1 MALLAS
7 LYRLFG
13 FLVRNTRHVPRA
25 GLMRAGVIA
34 AAVASGLANTALIV
48 IVNQVINAPS
58 PGRSLLVP
66 FLAICL
72 LFPAARFA
80 GDALLIS
87 LAEQAVLH
95 LRMTLF
101 SRVLA
106 VPLRTVEEMGSTRLT
121 AVLAN
126 DLPAAAAAMALI
138 PLLATNLTLVLGSL
152 AYMGVLSWR
161 MLLCVLAFLALG
173 ITAYQLPLLRG
184 RGHVQQF
191 RARGDDLLGHVR
203 VLAEGIKE
211 LKLNRGRRADFMER
225 RLRPTALQVQHHA
238 VAAQRAFSAATSW
251 GQVFIFLLIAV
262 VAFALPALGRVE
274 RPVLTGFTFAFLYMV
289 GPLQLV
295 LNATAELS
303 RAGVAIGR
311 IEELQR
317 SLAGAAR
324 AEPETGPVPEDARSW
339 RSLELQGV
347 KHAYRAEADGM
358 AFTLGPVDLALRP
371 GEIVFIT
378 GGNGSGKT
386 TLAKLL
392 AGLYTPE
399 SGRVRLD
406 GEPVDEARLE
416 HYRSLFSA
424 VFSDFALFDALPGE
438 AGTALDAEAARYL
451 RLLQLDHR
459 VAVHGGRLSTTD
471 LSRGQRKRLA
481 LLSAWL
487 EDRPIY
493 LFDEWAADQDPPFR
507 HLFYHELL
515 PRLRERGKTVF
526 AITHDDRFFHLADR
540 LIRLESGRVV
550 HDSAVQGRILEEP
563 AAGLDFLGHA
573 PRAADSVR

>member
-406 GEPVDEARLE
+406 GEPVDEARL
-416 HYRSLFSA
+416 
-424 VFSDFALFDALPGE
+424 
-438 AGTALDAEAARYL
+438 L